1 MGGSERQS
9 PSRKALTT
17 ELEHVP
23 PGAHPSDAAALA
35 ERPTRPM
42 PGVWRAKHLLVVA
55 VGRAGGSQQRAAK

>member
-1 MGGSERQS
+1 MGGSERRS

-35 ERPTRPM
+35 ERANETD
-42 PGVWRAKHLLVVA
+42 
-55 VGRAGGSQQRAAK
+55 AGGLESQTPPRGGSGARWWQPAACG